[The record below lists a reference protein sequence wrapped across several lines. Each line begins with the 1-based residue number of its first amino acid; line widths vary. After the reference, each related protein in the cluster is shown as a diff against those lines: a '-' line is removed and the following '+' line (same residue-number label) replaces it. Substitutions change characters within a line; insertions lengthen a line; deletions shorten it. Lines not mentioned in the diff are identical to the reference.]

1 MCCCDCLDRCFNT
14 INRVFN
20 VCLAAIGLT
29 VAGYG
34 IYLLGLAGWVPSAF
48 NISVISIGGV
58 LHILA
63 ATYVG
68 GGHKSSCFLF
78 LYVALMALLMLST
91 SSAAIVFLFLPRQRK
106 DIVDYLEQHLPKN
119 LRPDFDGKN
128 FENTVK
134 LTGLVCAGLAG
145 LELLSLFIAHLHRKH
160 IISRA
165 RSGGDESDSDSDD
178 DEFGGGGGRGGR
190 HQNRKSLNKRLLS
203 ASGGPSSS
211 SSSAGA
217 RETEITGSDSS
228 STYRTKYAHLYE
240 KYNIPMNP

>member
-14 INRVFN
+14 INRIFN
-20 VCLAAIGLT
+20 VCLAVIGVA

-34 IYLLGLAGWVPSAF
+34 VYLFALAAWIPSAF
-48 NISVISIGGV
+48 NISVVSIGGV
-58 LHILA
+58 LAILA
-63 ATYVG
+63 GAYVG

-78 LYVALMALLMLST
+78 LYVSLMALLMVST
-91 SSAAIVFLFLPRQRK
+91 LSAAVVFLFLPRQRR
-106 DIVDYLEQHLPKN
+106 DIVDYLKEHLPDN

-160 IISRA
+160 IIAKA
-165 RSGGDESDSDSDD
+165 RRGGDGSDSDSDS
-178 DEFGGGGGRGGR
+178 DEFGSGSRGRAGR
-190 HQNRKSLNKRLLS
+190 RTKRTSLNKRLLS
-203 ASGGPSSS
+203 ANAESSS
-211 SSSAGA
+211 TTPGA
-217 RETEITGSDSS
+217 METEIATDSDSGS
-228 STYRTKYAHLYE
+228 QYRTKYAHLYE